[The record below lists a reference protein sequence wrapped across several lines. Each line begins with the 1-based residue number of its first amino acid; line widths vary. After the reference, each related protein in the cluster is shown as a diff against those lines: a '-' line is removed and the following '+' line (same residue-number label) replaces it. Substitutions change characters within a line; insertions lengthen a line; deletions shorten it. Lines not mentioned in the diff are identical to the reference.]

1 MPNESQNNLTIAE
14 TEIGNSGVGH
24 STPRKE
30 KRDGVA
36 TPLELSLALEE
47 SNKTIAIL
55 QKQLEEAK
63 ARPAAPAPTQ
73 DSDIDRLTKA
83 LETLVKQNAPQ
94 APVNMDNIN
103 SSKDFMGTKT
113 TVDGR
118 SLAEAQETLMHYRN
132 EEKLPISIPK
142 SLQATFGPA
151 LPITVNGVRISIPCD
166 GKTHLINRTH
176 WEHAKERIAKVDLMN
191 ADFEPQIVEIN

>member
-1 MPNESQNNLTIAE
+1 MPNESQNKLTIAE
-14 TEIGNSGVGH
+14 AEIGNSGVGH
-24 STPRKE
+24 STPRKG
-30 KRDGVA
+30 KGSAA

-47 SNKTIAIL
+47 SQKEIAIL
-55 QKQLEEAK
+55 RAELEAQ
-63 ARPAAPAPTQ
+63 RNSVPTPTPT
-73 DSDIDRLTKA
+73 SDIDKLA
-83 LETLVKQNAPQ
+83 Q
-94 APVNMDNIN
+94 AILSAAQSAAQPAVDMSHIN

-118 SLAEAQETLMHYRN
+118 SLAEAQETLQYYRG

-142 SLQATFGPA
+142 SLQSAFGPA

-166 GKTHLINRTH
+166 GKTHMINRTH

-191 ADFEPQIVEIN
+191 ADTDPQIVSIE

>member
-1 MPNESQNNLTIAE
+1 MPNESQNKLTIAE

-24 STPRKE
+24 STPRKG
-30 KRDGVA
+30 KGDSVA
-36 TPLELSLALEE
+36 NPLELSLALEE
-47 SNKTIAIL
+47 SQKTIAIL
-55 QKQLEEAK
+55 QRELEA
-63 ARPAAPAPTQ
+63 ARATPQPQPSQA
-73 DSDIDRLTKA
+73 SDIDKLAQAIMSLTKN
-83 LETLVKQNAPQ
+83 TSQ
-94 APVNMDNIN
+94 PVINMDNIN

-118 SLAEAQETLMHYRN
+118 SLAEAQETLMYYRG

-166 GKTHLINRTH
+166 GKTHMVNRTH

-191 ADFEPQIVEIN
+191 ADFEPQIVEIG